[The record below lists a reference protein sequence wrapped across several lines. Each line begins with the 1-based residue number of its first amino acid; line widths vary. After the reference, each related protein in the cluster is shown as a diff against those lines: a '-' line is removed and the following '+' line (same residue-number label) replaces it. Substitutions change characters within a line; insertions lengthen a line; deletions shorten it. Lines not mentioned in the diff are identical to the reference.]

1 MSLRSHLSGGM
12 VVWLKRAGRSALLP
26 VQEGDMAGK
35 TWGDDRPYHGP
46 TLEDCQKAFWT
57 IKDELMA
64 DAELRLLMSERVE
77 PTTRPSLVVY
87 TSGWSPEDGK
97 EVPRIWGTAVL
108 QDGYEAITYRQLY
121 RLLIDAYS
129 TMDGYLKGQLP
140 LPLP

>member
-1 MSLRSHLSGGM
+1 
-12 VVWLKRAGRSALLP
+12 
-26 VQEGDMAGK
+26 MAGK
-35 TWGDDRPYHGP
+35 TWGDGKLYHGP
-46 TLEDCQKAFWT
+46 TLEDCQLVFWA
-57 IKDELMA
+57 IKNELMA
-64 DAELRLLMSERVE
+64 DAELRLLMSERKE

-97 EVPRIWGTAVL
+97 EVPRIWATAVL

>member
-1 MSLRSHLSGGM
+1 M
-12 VVWLKRAGRSALLP
+12 VVWLKRAGCSALLP
-26 VQEGDMAGK
+26 VQGGIMAGK
-35 TWGDDRPYHGP
+35 TWGNDQQYHGP

-64 DAELRLLMSERVE
+64 DAELRLLMSERIE

-87 TSGWSPEDGK
+87 TSGWSPENGK
-97 EVPRIWGTAVL
+97 EVPRIWATAVL